1 VALDTAGGAPRWISE
16 PLPQTDPSGAI
27 YRIGQRLIIPGDSL
41 TSSSV
46 LDLRTGEIQT
56 QSDSFGDLAGVVA
69 GKVIL
74 EETSIAWWDQEPLGI
89 PGQLFTQDFDNITL
103 SWLNF
108 RQVETGQLLLGNLIL
123 SQTPQPGTV
132 ALPPIPAVADTGGFI
147 YLAQDEFVYA
157 VGPAAPGEAVAA
169 ARQFLA
175 GGDYRSASRTLSLL
189 KTSDKA
195 GYSANGGE
203 TVAAEALN
211 AWLAEADLLLTRNRD
226 DLSSFIVSPALRH
239 AIGLLQIHEASAHLQ
254 YLRADLQVNDYTD
267 RCQSDCLSVDEL
279 SEVRQFQEKFGD
291 TAWAERLEP
300 LLIAQREAATP
311 HLNLGAS
318 LNLKWYYLPCIFSV
332 VVFGVAAVMNPRRAN
347 LYQASITAFLIG
359 WGGLTYL
366 FWATYQK
373 FITQFDYLTICLDVG
388 MVGSLSL
395 AVWWFTRSKAYASV
409 AFGVSL
415 LYILARWLITP
426 PLP

>member
-1 VALDTAGGAPRWISE
+1 
-16 PLPQTDPSGAI
+16 
-27 YRIGQRLIIPGDSL
+27 
-41 TSSSV
+41 
-46 LDLRTGEIQT
+46 
-56 QSDSFGDLAGVVA
+56 
-69 GKVIL
+69 
-74 EETSIAWWDQEPLGI
+74 
-89 PGQLFTQDFDNITL
+89 
-103 SWLNF
+103 
-108 RQVETGQLLLGNLIL
+108 
-123 SQTPQPGTV
+123 
-132 ALPPIPAVADTGGFI
+132 
-147 YLAQDEFVYA
+147 LAQDEFVYA
-157 VGPAAPGEAVAA
+157 VGPAAPSEAVAA

-226 DLSSFIVSPALRH
+226 DLSNFIVSPALRH

-279 SEVRQFQEKFGD
+279 SEVRQFQEKFAD

-300 LLIAQREAATP
+300 LLAAKRDQAVP
-311 HLNLGAS
+311 HLNVGAS
-318 LNLKWYYLPCIFSV
+318 LNLKWYYLPCLLSV
-332 VVFGVAAVMNPRRAN
+332 VLVLIAAVINLRQAN
-347 LYQASITAFLIG
+347 LYRAGVTAFLIW

-373 FITQFDYLTICLDVG
+373 FITQFQYLTICLDLG
-388 MVGSLSL
+388 LVGSLSL
-395 AVWWFTRSKAYASV
+395 AVWWLTRSKAYTSV

-415 LYILARWLITP
+415 IYILARWLIAP